1 MSVNVK
7 GQIWPNRDRPQVTP
21 KTTMAELEIE
31 RPASARRRTKTPPA
45 AQPASARGATSRSPL
60 TSSRSWRTAETPR
73 LGTPTRADS
82 ERAKVE
88 AKRRAEAQA
97 AKDERLRR
105 EALLQQRQRA
115 RCNSVHHAACELRA
129 NTSAAVRA
137 QRSSAEQQRS
147 SAALEVKRAVEELR
161 QQLVEQKAQW
171 TDHGREVYRSA
182 LATRR
187 AASSARNNVREHN
200 LSEAHRASAERLDLF
215 RQSAEAQSALN
226 DGKRL
231 MAERVRREAGLGVVR
246 GAFSRLTSERGANA
260 AELRRKSEAY
270 MLDAEYGRLQTSQ
283 SKVASAR
290 GVELVASPA
299 RVRQLKSVEE
309 RRKAGLTGALRE
321 QNRALEALAL
331 ERRAD
336 EAAARQRMHDA
347 IVCAKYGMPHSALS
361 SINPPI

>member
-1 MSVNVK
+1 MDGAHELHLKSASVSSLAAA
-7 GQIWPNRDRPQVTP
+7 WPEGPGG
-21 KTTMAELEIE
+21 
-31 RPASARRRTKTPPA
+31 RRAKAPA
-45 AQPASARGATSRSPL
+45 AVRPASARGAASGSPL
-60 TSSRSWRTAETPR
+60 PSHRSWRTAETPR

-88 AKRRAEAQA
+88 AQRRAAAQA

-137 QRSSAEQQRS
+137 QRDDSQQQRCG
-147 SAALEVKRAVEELR
+147 AASEVKRTVEELR
-161 QQLVEQKAQW
+161 KQRDEQRAQW
-171 TDHGREVYRSA
+171 TDHGRAVYASA
-182 LATRR
+182 VATRR

-231 MAERVRREAGLGVVR
+231 MAERVRREAGRGVVR
-246 GAFSRLTSERGANA
+246 GALSRLSSERGANA
-260 AELRRKSEAY
+260 ADLRRKSEAY
-270 MLDAEYGRLQTSQ
+270 MLDAEYGKLQANQTKQ
-283 SKVASAR
+283 ASAR

-299 RVRQLKSVEE
+299 RVRQLRSVEE

-321 QNRALEALAL
+321 QYRAFEALAL

-347 IVCAKYGMPHSALS
+347 VVWYSKGVAEPTT
-361 SINPPI
+361 